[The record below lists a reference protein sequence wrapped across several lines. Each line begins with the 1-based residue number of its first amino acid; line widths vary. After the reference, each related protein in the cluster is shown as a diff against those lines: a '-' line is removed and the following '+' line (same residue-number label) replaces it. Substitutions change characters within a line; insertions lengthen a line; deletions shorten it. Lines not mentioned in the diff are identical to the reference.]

1 MYIGNSNEGLTK
13 RMKVN
18 KLENMIYEAIEN
30 AVESYQTEE
39 GNIDNMEMQANLLIK
54 DGDWDLMVS
63 VYD

>member
-1 MYIGNSNEGLTK
+1 
-13 RMKVN
+13 MKTN

-39 GNIDNMEMQANLLIK
+39 GTIDNMEMQANLLIEN
-54 DGDWDLMVS
+54 GDWNLTVS

>member
-1 MYIGNSNEGLTK
+1 
-13 RMKVN
+13 MKVN

-39 GNIDNMEMQANLLIK
+39 GNIENMEMQANLLIK
-54 DGDWDLMVS
+54 DGDWNLMVS